1 MKSFVLDYVNDVELS
16 IDFDDAGNLFITKGM
31 ADVYPC
37 VAAHLDEIHTPCEKE
52 VVIYG
57 DKIFTVDRQW
67 NRVGC
72 GADDKNG
79 LDTVSKSV
87 SELR

>member
-57 DKIFTVDRQW
+57 DKTLVST
-67 NRVGC
+67 
-72 GADDKNG
+72 KN
-79 LDTVSKSV
+79 LDGYIKFNN
-87 SELR
+87 